1 MSDEE
6 FLEIDNI
13 EKERLYRYFERI
25 KKQFNHLDPL
35 QIVAK
40 FLIITQSISTPLEE
54 ISNILRYYEKILIEG
69 RDLLDFAFEW
79 INAQRIRFKYKKYLS
94 TAQFANYLLAIDDCI
109 FHFFLIYDDYV
120 RRKILKEDVK
130 EFNIS
135 MLYEIFF
142 SNDDISN
149 FQKIL
154 EWHKINVPT
163 IFYGAQKMTTN
174 LITLRSGLSR
184 IIQKDFNNT
193 ILSSTREVQILKEK
207 GFRQNFQAN
216 ERTFEFNGTMIERF
230 IKFFC
235 FSGKIIIERELENA
249 IKQFLSSYFKFGTFY
264 EYNDFKEKI
273 IQSLAEYINSGLTD
287 VVKKSKSYNLN
298 IIKLQISE
306 FLKEFEKKKQ
316 IKETKLDGLAWI
328 NDLKNLLKNYLLKFL
343 DETILGKKKLSLKNS
358 Y

>member
-1 MSDEE
+1 MFDKEKTE

-13 EKERLYRYFERI
+13 EKDRLYSYFERI

-54 ISNILRYYEKILIEG
+54 ISNFLRYYEDNLIEG
-69 RDLLDFAFEW
+69 KNLLDFAFEW
-79 INAQRIRFKYKKYLS
+79 INAQKIRFEYKKFLS
-94 TAQFANYLLAIDDCI
+94 NSQFENYLLAIDDCI
-109 FHFFLIYDDYV
+109 FRFFLNYDDHV

-130 EFNIS
+130 EFKIS

-142 SNDDISN
+142 SRDDINN

-163 IFYGAQKMTTN
+163 IFYGAQKITTN
-174 LITLRSGLSR
+174 LITLRSGVAR
-184 IIQKDFNNT
+184 IIKKDFDNT
-193 ILSSTREVQILKEK
+193 RLSSTREVQILKEK
-207 GFRQNFQAN
+207 GFKQYFQAR
-216 ERTFEFNGTMIERF
+216 ERKLQFNGTMIERF

-264 EYNDFKEKI
+264 EYKDFKEEL
-273 IQSLAEYINSGLTD
+273 IQSLAEFINSGLTD
-287 VVKKSKSYNLN
+287 VIKKSKSYNLN
-298 IIKLQISE
+298 ILELQISN
-306 FLKEFEKKKQ
+306 FLKEFEKKNQ
-316 IKETKLDGLAWI
+316 IKETRLDGLAWI
-328 NDLKNLLKNYLLKFL
+328 NDLNPLLKKYLLKFL
-343 DETILGKKKLSLKNS
+343 DET
-358 Y
+358 YEEE